1 MSIVEPG
8 KITVP
13 FADSGLKNTIPQA
26 ANNTTGKAGFDKG
39 FPERTMLPKASG
51 GIPPSGMDFNGI
63 LFDVTN
69 ILRYMQAGGRPTFSA
84 EMATAIG
91 GYPVGAVLV
100 SNDGKSVFQ
109 NTLDGNAN
117 DPNLVATGWAR
128 PDLQVME
135 LYRRSY
141 AEAGDNVA
149 GTFQA
154 GFTYVN
160 ANDVGIDLATGKGYT
175 GPAGVVA
182 AGTNPASGGF
192 VDVSGVISN
201 QTTVFASTFG
211 SGIESL
217 GAAIGFAKANG
228 ISRVVCDH
236 KQISVTNP
244 NRSSTGYSSYMTWNY
259 CALIDGFDG
268 EIDLSACEFS
278 VAPWTTSAAR
288 ITVFVLTNCSG
299 VFKLPRVKGNLRQ
312 HNMGTTYIDDSFV
325 RVGGGCKNLKVHNG
339 RLIEDYPGFG
349 VMVRHYQQDNPTA
362 TFADTVPDNIDVVGR
377 GGVVGCWSGG
387 VVTVTGYNVTVT
399 VNSEWN
405 GTVPPLNGN
414 FVSNIGH
421 GVHFEAVTDGS
432 QNPYVNNQRAVMC
445 NTGYNKLN
453 GLMFHTAIKNYSAL
467 NNHSYGNGQYGAE
480 YNAYTDGLISFGNTF
495 EGNADGGLLLSLST
509 ASWAGLAGKSV
520 GAEIRDDIKFNQGF
534 GINDL
539 SHAKGVT
546 IGGRVR
552 RNKGSGYF
560 AADGSSTNRN
570 TLSGLILEDNGDG
583 AASDVYAMTLT
594 SEIIAGVTIINSNP
608 ATYKQIPIRLKASRP
623 LVTGEVVVIGD
634 SPNGVDVVIDGGQ
647 PARVPAGLS
656 KSPLTF
662 SNGSFISDRLFRGT
676 FGTGQWLIPM
686 GFDMIDLTAVS
697 GQFPS
702 YMLTEEATAKNTGYP
717 TKIRVN
723 AKDATLTLRS
733 GTVNGSSSMS
743 LTAGVIYTVTY
754 TGVNQATVA

>member
-1 MSIVEPG
+1 MSCNDIPSLLDLQNTKKHIDDFGRLMGTGTGTSTNGVTGQVRPTYNAVMSNLGYTRVGTFTSGATLLNGRQTLLWDIADGGDGQEYGWSGSFPLTGKFVPPG
-8 KITVP
+8 STP
-13 FADSGLKNTIPQA
+13 L
-26 ANNTTGKAGFDKG
+26 TTG
-39 FPERTMLPKASG
+39 
-51 GIPPSGMDFNGI
+51 GI
-63 LFDVTN
+63 
-69 ILRYMQAGGRPTFSA
+69 A
-84 EMATAIG
+84 
-91 GYPVGAVLV
+91 VGAWM
-100 SNDGKSVFQ
+100 SRF
-109 NTLDGNAN
+109 
-117 DPNLVATGWAR
+117 DPELHT
-128 PDLQVME
+128 QVME

-141 AEAGDNVA
+141 AEAGYNVV
-149 GTFQA
+149 GTFGG
-154 GFTYVN
+154 GFTIVN
-160 ANDVGIDLATGKGYT
+160 DNDVGIDEATGRGFT
-175 GPAGVVA
+175 GPAGPVG

-192 VDVSGVISN
+192 VDVSGVTN
-201 QTTVFASTFG
+201 NKTTVFASTFG
-211 SGIESL
+211 DGLSSIIL
-217 GAAIGFAKANG
+217 AVDFAKANG

-244 NRSSTGYSSYMTWNY
+244 NRVSTGYSDYMTWNY

-278 VAPWTTSAAR
+278 VTPWATSAAR
-288 ITVFVLTNCSG
+288 ITVFVLTNCAG

-325 RVGGGCKNLKVHNG
+325 RVGGGCKNLKVCND

-349 VMVRHYQQDNPTA
+349 VMVRHYQQDNPA
-362 TFADTVPDNIDVVGR
+362 LTFAETVPDNIDVVGR

-414 FVSNIGH
+414 FVANIGH

-432 QNPYVNNQRAVMC
+432 QNPYVNNQRAVLC

-453 GLMFHTAIKNYSAL
+453 GIMFHTAIKNYSAL
-467 NNHSYGNGQYGAE
+467 NNHSYWNGQYGAE
-480 YNAYTDGLISFGNTF
+480 YNAFTDGLTSIGNTF
-495 EGNADGGLLLSLST
+495 EGNAGGGLLLSLST

-560 AADGSSTNRN
+560 AADGTTSNRN
-570 TLSGLILEDNGDG
+570 ILSGLLLEDNGDG
-583 AASDVYAMTLT
+583 ALSDVYAMTLT
-594 SEIIAGVTIINSNP
+594 TEVIESVTIINSNP
-608 ATYKQIPIRLKASRP
+608 AVYKQIPVRLKASRP
-623 LVTGEVVVIGD
+623 IATGGIVVIGD
-634 SPNGVDVVIDGGQ
+634 SPSGSDVVMDGGQ
-647 PARVPAGLS
+647 PARIPAGLS
-656 KSPLTF
+656 KQPLTF
-662 SNGSFISDRLFRGT
+662 VNGNVISDRLFRGT

-686 GFDMIDLTAVS
+686 GFDMVDLTAVS

-702 YMLTEEATAKNTGYP
+702 YMLTEEATAKNIGFT
-717 TKIRVN
+717 TKLRVN
-723 AKDATLTLRS
+723 VNNATLTLRS
-733 GTVNGSSSMS
+733 GTVNGSASMS
-743 LTAGVIYTVTY
+743 LTAGTVYTITY
-754 TGVNQATVA
+754 TAPGQATAV